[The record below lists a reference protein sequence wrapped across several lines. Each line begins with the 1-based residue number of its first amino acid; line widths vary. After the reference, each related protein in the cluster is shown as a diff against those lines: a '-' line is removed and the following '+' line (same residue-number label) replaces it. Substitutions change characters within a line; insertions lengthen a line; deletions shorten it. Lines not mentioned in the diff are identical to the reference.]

1 MTEVSGIIEKF
12 GMVAGQPQIT
22 ISGKTYPMTVSSRG
36 EAKAAGMELGDTVT
50 VKVFS
55 GTVTGIQRSTV
66 PASQMPRQ
74 DTTTEVPPGR
84 VEPGG
89 LTPPVTITGLPS
101 VQEIRH
107 VQVPVPTL
115 DDSIE
120 IGTPGKGGVLKIR
133 FNAARPEEADELIR
147 SGFRRLQLARDLID
161 GNAKPHEEKTPVPLP
176 ERTPSRDEVV
186 VAS

>member
-1 MTEVSGIIEKF
+1 
-12 GMVAGQPQIT
+12 
-22 ISGKTYPMTVSSRG
+22 
-36 EAKAAGMELGDTVT
+36 
-50 VKVFS
+50 
-55 GTVTGIQRSTV
+55 
-66 PASQMPRQ
+66 MPRQ
-74 DTTTEVPPGR
+74 DTTAGVPSGLVETPGD
-84 VEPGG
+84 
-89 LTPPVTITGLPS
+89 LTPPVPITGLPA

-161 GNAKPHEEKTPVPLP
+161 GNAKPQEEKTPVPLP